1 LLSCGND
8 SSLDLVLIEEE
19 CILSILKVV
28 NYCFL
33 SLVEWVWVLLGMRE
47 ELLKHEE
54 QLIPLLLLSYNLT
67 NTTC

>member
-1 LLSCGND
+1 MLSCGID

-28 NYCFL
+28 DYCLL
-33 SLVEWVWVLLGMRE
+33 SLVKRFGVLLGMRE

-54 QLIPLLLLSYNLT
+54 QLISLLLLSYTMINES
-67 NTTC
+67 